1 MFIVTVNSGILSVA
15 FANNSFVWIS
25 VTSKRKFCF
34 SPPLNPGKHCTS
46 KESVV
51 WFTTEQLVGG
61 SGGPKKVS
69 HYDIINKYFNC
80 NNEVVWINNLDNKTI
95 L

>member
-1 MFIVTVNSGILSVA
+1 MIKCIKVDVMRVNNVLIVTVNSGILSVA

-25 VTSKRKFCF
+25 VTSKRKFCC

-61 SGGPKKVS
+61 SGGPKRVS
-69 HYDIINKYFNC
+69 DYENIDK
-80 NNEVVWINNLDNKTI
+80 
-95 L
+95 